1 MAKGFE
7 YAGLGKYLTDL
18 ARKCGDAKAVSGY
31 MKVVL
36 YEGAG
41 VYADALREATR
52 QHHLTGEMERS
63 ITLSQMKQS
72 DGWYTKLGFA
82 GYDSATGVANAK
94 KAAAIESGTS
104 TEPKRPFIRPAL
116 KKADPR
122 AQAAMDAKMEE
133 LISNIME
140 V

>member
-1 MAKGFE
+1 MAKGLQFE
-7 YAGLGKYLTDL
+7 GLSAFADQLKKL
-18 ARKCGDAKAVSGY
+18 GDHRAVAAV
-31 MKVVL
+31 MKPTL

-41 VYADALREATR
+41 IYADALRDAT
-52 QHHLTGEMERS
+52 QAHVDTGALVGS
-63 ITLSQMKQS
+63 ITLSDMKEA
-72 DGWYTKLGFA
+72 DGYYTNLGFA
-82 GYDSATGVANAK
+82 GYDDKGTPNAL

-116 KKADPR
+116 KKADPK